1 MDFAAKIQLFL
12 QILTS
17 FWSLFFVVEYF
28 RQFFINGV
36 TTQVSGDDGAV
47 GAEEDDFRDAGDA
60 VSIGG
65 NLLRVNDLRVGQLLF
80 LDGFLRLVHFCVC
93 QRIHTAFVVVEVD
106 VRRALVTQ
114 ETDGLVVGY
123 VETVRMLS

>member
-1 MDFAAKIQLFL
+1 MKH
-12 QILTS
+12 
-17 FWSLFFVVEYF
+17 F
-28 RQFFINGV
+28 RQFHFDLV
-36 TTQVSGDDGAV
+36 STQAAGEDGAV
-47 GAEEDDFRDAGDA
+47 GAEEDNFRDAGDA

-80 LDGFLRLVHFCVC
+80 LDGFLRLVHLGVG

-106 VRRALVTQ
+106 GRRALVTQ
-114 ETDGLVVGY
+114 KADGLVVGY